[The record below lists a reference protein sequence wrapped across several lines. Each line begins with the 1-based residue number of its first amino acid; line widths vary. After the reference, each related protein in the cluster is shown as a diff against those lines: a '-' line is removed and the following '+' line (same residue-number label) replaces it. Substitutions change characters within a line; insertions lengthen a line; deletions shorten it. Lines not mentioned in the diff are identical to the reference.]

1 MCMTYF
7 VGSFFMII
15 FLLCVSEIE
24 FFSYLF
30 NYGLLLDISS
40 DVNFIQIVFRI
51 EEYIMLQRFT
61 SFIIILAFIS

>member
-1 MCMTYF
+1 
-7 VGSFFMII
+7 MII

-24 FFSYLF
+24 FISYLF